1 MVSKASDDFPEP
13 LKPVITTSL
22 SRGMESVR
30 FLRLC
35 SRAPPILMN
44 SLLTHLKICNYTIFK
59 CNKTTVPKQKEPL
72 RNRFFFRQNKSPLS
86 GLQPG
91 KRGKTKALFPRS
103 PRGKRGVLFENSGYY
118 S

>member
-72 RNRFFFRQNKSPLS
+72 LFSTKQKPSFRPPTRKEGQNKSPLPTLS
-86 GLQPG
+86 ARKEG
-91 KRGKTKALFPRS
+91 RS
-103 PRGKRGVLFENSGYY
+103 
-118 S
+118 